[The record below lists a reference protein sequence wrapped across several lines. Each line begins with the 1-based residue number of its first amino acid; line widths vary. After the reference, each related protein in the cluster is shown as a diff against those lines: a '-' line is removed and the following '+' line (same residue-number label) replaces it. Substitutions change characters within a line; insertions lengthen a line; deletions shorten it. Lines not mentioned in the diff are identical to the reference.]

1 MSDDARPDTMLAERE
16 DRVFAYCTLLPAALL
31 FLLLVVVPAITV
43 VLMSLQDVSIGSTS
57 GPFVGLENFIWAF
70 TSPKFFTVLANT
82 LIWVFGSVALEMLL
96 GLGVALLLN
105 KNFVGRGVARA
116 IVFAPYIVPTV
127 VAVLVWQFMF
137 HDILG
142 ILNHGLTSAGLV
154 SQPVQ
159 WLASPET
166 AMLSV
171 IIVAVWKLY
180 PFVVLALLGIL
191 QSIPQEQYEAATVD
205 GASAFQQF
213 WRITLPYVMP
223 VFLLTALLRTIWAF
237 HKFDIIYML
246 TGGGPLGSTTT
257 LPVLV
262 YQKAFD
268 DFEMGRGAAVA
279 LITAAIIA
287 VLSGLYALMIRWA
300 ERRQ

>member
-1 MSDDARPDTMLAERE
+1 MADASRAAGMQAESE
-16 DRVFAYCTLLPAALL
+16 DRFVAYCTLLPSAIIFALL
-31 FLLLVVVPAITV
+31 VAVPTVTVVVLGV
-43 VLMSLQDVSIGSTS
+43 QDVRIGESS
-57 GPFVGLENFIWAF
+57 GPFVGLDNFAWAL
-70 TSPKFFTVLANT
+70 TSPVFYTVLGNT
-82 LIWVFGSVALEMLL
+82 LVWVFGSVGLEMLV
-96 GLGVALLLN
+96 GLGAALLLN
-105 KNFVGRGVARA
+105 KNFVGRGIARA
-116 IVFAPYIVPTV
+116 IVFAPYIIPTV
-127 VAVLVWQFMF
+127 VAVLVWRFMF

-142 ILNHGLTSAGLV
+142 IMNHGLIGLGITDE
-154 SQPVQ
+154 PVQ
-159 WLASPET
+159 WLSSTET

-171 IIVAVWKLY
+171 ILVGVWKFF

-191 QSIPQEQYEAATVD
+191 QSIPQEQYEAATID
-205 GASAFQQF
+205 GASESQQF

-223 VFLLTALLRTIWAF
+223 VFLLTALLRTIWTF

-268 DFEMGRGAAVA
+268 DFEMSRGAAVA
-279 LITAAIIA
+279 LITAAILA
-287 VLSGLYALMIRWA
+287 TLSAIYFLLIRWA